1 MHVSNS
7 EVDIVVQVW
16 SIQLR
21 LCIILVPKFCSD
33 LLAMGYTWTI
43 LHYISI
49 IYGIEIQLFTRL

>member
-21 LCIILVPKFCSD
+21 LCIILVPTFCSD
-33 LLAMGYTWTI
+33 LLAIGYTGTI
-43 LHYISI
+43 H
-49 IYGIEIQLFTRL
+49 QLYMVLKFSYLLDCRMC